1 MSLNLEGMKMKAYLL
16 AGMIMLG
23 LATAFVGMSFFSQTV
38 QANSSS
44 DN

>member
-1 MSLNLEGMKMKAYLL
+1 MKAYLL

-23 LATAFVGMSFFSQTV
+23 LATAFVGVSFFSHSV
-38 QANSSS
+38 LANSST